1 MKKSKKQTLVEATLD
16 VFAKRFKNTE
26 RSIITSITLLKIA
39 QMMTCKTVNYIEFEN
54 IDNPN

>member
-1 MKKSKKQTLVEATLD
+1 MTKIKNQKLVEEMLN

-39 QMMTCKTVNYIEFEN
+39 Q
-54 IDNPN
+54 